1 MKKKSQKMQ
10 NAVNQEEKQDMK
22 NNDQVESQKELA
34 KQQKKRRKVQ
44 EQQQQSKKSSS
55 RLLKKATLK
64 KQYTNAKKK
73 SLFDMDA
80 KNRLIKQVR
89 MWQDKQDR
97 IQQRFEAQQKL
108 NLQQKNNR
116 ELTKLLK
123 DLFRKKNEQEIMSMN
138 QEIVRKNKILHRVN
152 GDKGQAEILEKE
164 YNLQSFLKT
173 TKTEE
178 ELKIDKARH
187 HWNILKK
194 KKKIIVMIGNTNDD
208 MVKTI
213 LNEKQ
218 K

>member
-1 MKKKSQKMQ
+1 M
-10 NAVNQEEKQDMK
+10 
-22 NNDQVESQKELA
+22 
-34 KQQKKRRKVQ
+34 
-44 EQQQQSKKSSS
+44 
-55 RLLKKATLK
+55 
-64 KQYTNAKKK
+64 
-73 SLFDMDA
+73 
-80 KNRLIKQVR
+80 
-89 MWQDKQDR
+89 
-97 IQQRFEAQQKL
+97 
-108 NLQQKNNR
+108 
-116 ELTKLLK
+116 
-123 DLFRKKNEQEIMSMN
+123 
-138 QEIVRKNKILHRVN
+138 HRVN

-187 HWNILKK
+187 HWNRLKK

>member
-1 MKKKSQKMQ
+1 
-10 NAVNQEEKQDMK
+10 
-22 NNDQVESQKELA
+22 
-34 KQQKKRRKVQ
+34 
-44 EQQQQSKKSSS
+44 
-55 RLLKKATLK
+55 
-64 KQYTNAKKK
+64 
-73 SLFDMDA
+73 MDA

>member
-1 MKKKSQKMQ
+1 MKQKSKKKRKAQGEPAKR
-10 NAVNQEEKQDMK
+10 K
-22 NNDQVESQKELA
+22 ESGGRLDRLLRTATRSGAQRA
-34 KQQKKRRKVQ
+34 TTT
-44 EQQQQSKKSSS
+44 KKSS
-55 RLLKKATLK
+55 
-64 KQYTNAKKK
+64 
-73 SLFDMDA
+73 FDMDA
-80 KNRLIKQVR
+80 KNRLMKQVR
-89 MWQDKQDR
+89 MWQEKRDR

-138 QEIVRKNKILHRVN
+138 QEIARKNKILHRVN

-187 HWNILKK
+187 HWSILKR
-194 KKKIIVMIGNTNDD
+194 KKKIIEMLGGPCSDTVLKIIQE
-208 MVKTI
+208 K
-213 LNEKQ
+213 LLKEKQ
-218 K
+218 IQEVDDFSLF